1 MAHPSAPQAVSLR
14 RAVELAL
21 DASRGLAYMHSK
33 KPSPIVHRDLK
44 PANLMIAGNLY
55 QVRVS
60 SQVSPAASR
69 AISGRRLQPSPQL
82 RKKRQCI

>member
-1 MAHPSAPQAVSLR
+1 MSLR

-21 DASRGLAYMHSK
+21 DASRGLAYMHGK

-55 QVRVS
+55 QVRLQGLVHA
-60 SQVSPAASR
+60 VILPTAA
-69 AISGRRLQPSPQL
+69 GKP
-82 RKKRQCI
+82 C

>member
-1 MAHPSAPQAVSLR
+1 MHVEWRLFQAVSLR

-44 PANLMIAGNLY
+44 PANLMVAGNLY
-55 QVRVS
+55 QVRVH
-60 SQVSPAASR
+60 
-69 AISGRRLQPSPQL
+69 GHRRGVGLI
-82 RKKRQCI
+82 RR